1 MQNNIPDP
9 NPFITQ
15 WLLGPECES
24 MMGRAGRWFQL
35 LYQAVETKRTGAMA
49 ASAVVDV
56 RVGGLRRDRLVAAV
70 TVTDPAAASH
80 IFGAGDH
87 PASTGRH
94 HNRPTPSLQ
103 TVLRLVAG
111 GRTL

>member
-15 WLLGPECES
+15 WLLGPECEQ
-24 MMGRAGRWFQL
+24 MTGRAARWYQL
-35 LYQAVETKRTGAMA
+35 LYQTVETKRTGAMA
-49 ASAVVDV
+49 ASAVAGV
-56 RVGGLRRDRLVAAV
+56 RLGGLRRDRLVGTL

-94 HNRPTPSLQ
+94 RNRPTPSLQ
-103 TVLRLVAG
+103 AVLRLASG